1 MSFSNRVSIHP
12 TAIISDQADIAS
24 DVEIGAYTLIDGDV
38 SIAAGN
44 VVDSHVRIGSRFG
57 KVTIGERNYI
67 QSGATLGG
75 PPQDWSFENELT
87 RLEIG
92 DGNRI
97 GEYASLNLGSQ
108 KGGGVTRLGNGAFI
122 MAYSHVGHDS
132 QIGDDV
138 VLTNL
143 AHLAGHVS
151 VGHGAVVG
159 GMTAITQFARI
170 GQWAFVA
177 AGALVNKDILP
188 FSIAEGQWA
197 TPRATNKVGLK
208 RAGFGASEVQEIDK
222 AIRILKR
229 RGSTLEEAAMR
240 IREDCEVNDHVDEL
254 LSFIESS
261 ERGIARA

>member
-1 MSFSNRVSIHP
+1 MTIHA
-12 TAIISDQADIAS
+12 TAIVSDQAELAP
-24 DVEIGAYTLIDGDV
+24 DVEVGAYTVIDGDV
-38 SIAAGN
+38 SIGAGN
-44 VVDSHVRIGSRFG
+44 VIDSHVRIGSRFG

-75 PPQDWSFENELT
+75 PPQDRSYEDDET

-92 DGNRI
+92 DRNRV
-97 GEYASLNLGSQ
+97 GEYASLNLGSK
-108 KGGGVTRLGNGAFI
+108 KGGGVTRLGNGTFL
-122 MAYSHVGHDS
+122 MAYSHVGHDC

-159 GMTAITQFARI
+159 GMTGITQFARI
-170 GQWAFVA
+170 GKWAFVA

-188 FSIAEGQWA
+188 YSIAEGQWA
-197 TPRATNKVGLK
+197 KPRATNKIGLK

-229 RGSTLEEAAMR
+229 RGSTLDAAAIR
-240 IREDCEVNDHVDEL
+240 IREDCEMNEHVEEL
-254 LSFIESS
+254 LSFIASS

>member
-1 MSFSNRVSIHP
+1 MTIHP
-12 TAIISDQADIAS
+12 TAIISDQADIAP
-24 DVEIGAYTLIDGDV
+24 DVEIGAYSVIDGDV
-38 SIAAGN
+38 AIGTGN
-44 VVDSHVRIGSRFG
+44 VIDSHTRIGSRFG
-57 KVTIGERNYI
+57 TVTIGERNYI

-75 PPQDWSFENELT
+75 PPQDWSYENEKT

-97 GEYASLNLGSQ
+97 GEYASVNLGSQ
-108 KGGGVTRLGNGAFI
+108 KGGGVTRLGNGTFI

-132 QIGDDV
+132 QIGNDV

-188 FSIAEGQWA
+188 FCIAEGQWA
-197 TPRATNKVGLK
+197 TPRATNKIGLR
-208 RAGFGASEVQEIDK
+208 RAGFSSSEVQEIDK

-229 RGSTLEEAAMR
+229 RSTTLEEATTR
-240 IREDCEVNDHVDEL
+240 IREDCEANDRIEEL
-254 LSFIESS
+254 LSFIASS

>member
-1 MSFSNRVSIHP
+1 MTIHP
-12 TAIISDQADIAS
+12 TAIVSDQANIAS
-24 DVEIGAYTLIDGDV
+24 GVEIGAYSVIDGDV
-38 SIAAGN
+38 SIGTGN
-44 VVDSHVRIGSRFG
+44 VIDSHVRIGSRFG
-57 KVTIGERNYI
+57 KVAIGERNYI

-75 PPQDWSFENELT
+75 PPQDWSYENEQTQL
-87 RLEIG
+87 LIG
-92 DGNRI
+92 NGNRI

-108 KGGGVTRLGNGAFI
+108 KGGGVTRLGDDAFI
-122 MAYSHVGHDS
+122 MAYSHVGHDC
-132 QIGDDV
+132 QIGNDV

-151 VGHGAVVG
+151 VGRGAVVG

-170 GQWAFVA
+170 GEWAFVA

-197 TPRATNKVGLK
+197 APRATNKVGLK
-208 RAGFGASEVQEIDK
+208 RAGFSASEVQEIDK

-229 RGSTLEEAAMR
+229 RGTTLEQAETR
-240 IREDCEVNDHVDEL
+240 IRAECEINDHVETL
-254 LSFIESS
+254 LSFISSS